1 MNRIA
6 RLTLLAYPPAFR
18 RAFGSSYLQCVAD
31 LEAHS
36 GRSRLRI
43 AGRLLG
49 EALTTA
55 PTMRWK
61 NRMSTS
67 KLILTVIVTIA
78 AAFGVLLGAP
88 IIALPLLAVLGLL
101 VIGARRHD
109 RPIAVEAAA
118 WRRRWSRW
126 LGVAALL
133 CVIGLA
139 MLLTSEDSEDSEL
152 SSVAWAVWILSWL
165 AAVITVAV
173 GLGFGATRF
182 VSQRRT

>member
-1 MNRIA
+1 MNRLA
-6 RLTLLAYPPAFR
+6 RLSLLAYPRAFR
-18 RAFGSSYLQCVAD
+18 RVFGSSYLQCVAD

-49 EALTTA
+49 EALTTG
-55 PTMRWK
+55 PTMRWE
-61 NRMSTS
+61 NLMSSS

-78 AAFGVLLGAP
+78 AAFGILLGSQ
-88 IIALPLLAVLGLL
+88 IIALPLLAILGLL

-109 RPIAVEAAA
+109 QPIAVEAAA
-118 WRRRWSRW
+118 WGRRWYRW
-126 LGVAALL
+126 LGVAAVLF
-133 CVIGLA
+133 VMGFA
-139 MLLTSEDSEDSEL
+139 MLLTSEDGEL

-165 AAVITVAV
+165 AAAITAAAGI
-173 GLGFGATRF
+173 GLGATRF